1 MGNVRSSYSSRREND
16 VTKMFDFSFFFLI
29 FQVTNNSILLFT
41 LLRVASIRSTLLRLR
56 PRLPEILFHA
66 KNILA
71 SVDQLTSLSISFVSF
86 TLI

>member
-16 VTKMFDFSFFFLI
+16 VTKMFEFSFFFLI
-29 FQVTNNSILLFT
+29 FQVTNNFILLFT
-41 LLRVASIRSTLLRLR
+41 LLHVGSIRLTLLRLR

-66 KNILA
+66 KNILV
-71 SVDQLTSLSISFVSF
+71 SVDQLTSLSISFVSS